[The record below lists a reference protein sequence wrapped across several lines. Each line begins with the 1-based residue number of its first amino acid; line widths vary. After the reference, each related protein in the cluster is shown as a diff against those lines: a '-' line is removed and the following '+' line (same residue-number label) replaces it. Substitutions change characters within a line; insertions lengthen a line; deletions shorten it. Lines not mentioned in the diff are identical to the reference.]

1 MQPAIAETLPSIANL
16 QPEPNIPTAL
26 ESTPIPSESKQATQ
40 SNNTSYST
48 SVPKALKQIGSRP
61 PPNPRPAADLVT
73 QALKQTGSQALKQTG
88 SRPPPDP
95 RRFADL
101 VAQGVSKRQA
111 ALQAGYA
118 PGYKPLNNG
127 PARRALATVAQQRI
141 ALQCAPGFRLRDSA
155 QWYKEASKSPEPLAP
170 RVAARRALDSL
181 LGYDAPRQV
190 QVESRSLIVELS
202 GLGTA
207 DLSALREYISAPP
220 PQLSDQVDTGE
231 VSDINTNQG
240 VA

>member
-48 SVPKALKQIGSRP
+48 SVPK
-61 PPNPRPAADLVT
+61 
-73 QALKQTGSQALKQTG
+73 ALKQTG

-207 DLSALREYISAPP
+207 DLSALREYVSGQP
-220 PQLSDQVDTGE
+220 PQLSDQVDAGE
-231 VSDINTNQG
+231 VSDIYTNQG